1 METPGGPFSR
11 IFQHLAPHHC
21 LSRTPCHQHTR
32 ILYFFN
38 GRILI
43 LGPIGADLFV
53 AGAGSIETGSRRGA
67 HPCTALPPTLLHSCK
82 MHYVNMLARGQAFRR
97 SARPSFRWPGFVEIT
112 TPASRRLDICMH
124 AASVSHRPSV
134 Y

>member
-53 AGAGSIETGSRRGA
+53 AGAGSMETGSHRNEEPR
-67 HPCTALPPTLLHSCK
+67 TASLPALLHSSNIHC
-82 MHYVNMLARGQAFRR
+82 VNMHASGQA
-97 SARPSFRWPGFVEIT
+97 SPPSGRPSFVRPRIDEIDVLD
-112 TPASRRLDICMH
+112 SRLLKICMH
-124 AASVSHRPSV
+124 AASVSRRPSV

>member
-1 METPGGPFSR
+1 METPGGPFSP
-11 IFQHLAPHHC
+11 IFLHLAPHHC

-53 AGAGSIETGSRRGA
+53 AGAGSMETGSHRNEEPR
-67 HPCTALPPTLLHSCK
+67 TASLPALLHCSNIHC
-82 MHYVNMLARGQAFRR
+82 VNMHASGQASPP
-97 SARPSFRWPGFVEIT
+97 SARPSFNRPQIDEIDK
-112 TPASRRLDICMH
+112 PPSQRLAISIHTALVCR
-124 AASVSHRPSV
+124 RPSV